1 MYERT
6 YRFLFN
12 NFWWLFWLCAFWLFS
27 RTQTKYRKMNSE
39 RIEKALPSQQQ
50 YRDDDDITSRTSVGN
65 GHREMLPGE
74 VDVE

>member
-1 MYERT
+1 VLRSVL
-6 YRFLFN
+6 FLVV
-12 NFWWLFWLCAFWLFS
+12 FS
-27 RTQTKYRKMNSE
+27 HQTKYRKMNSE

>member
-1 MYERT
+1 VLVC
-6 YRFLFN
+6 FLVV
-12 NFWWLFWLCAFWLFS
+12 FS
-27 RTQTKYRKMNSE
+27 QTKYRKMNSE

>member
-1 MYERT
+1 MYERAS
-6 YRFLFN
+6 RFLFN
-12 NFWWLFWLCAFWLFS
+12 NFWWLFWLCAFLVVFS
-27 RTQTKYRKMNSE
+27 QTKYRKMNLE
-39 RIEKALPSQQQ
+39 RIEKALPSQRQ